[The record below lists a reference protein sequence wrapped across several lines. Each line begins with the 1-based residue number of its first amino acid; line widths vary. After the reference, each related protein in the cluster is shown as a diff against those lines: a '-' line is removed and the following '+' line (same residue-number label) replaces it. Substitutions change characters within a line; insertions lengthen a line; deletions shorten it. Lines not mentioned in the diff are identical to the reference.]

1 MVFLI
6 PIFVIIVSVF
16 VIDHIYF
23 SKENEIAK
31 ANHQQNTKDD
41 LKNEKQQYIENI
53 LNQHK

>member
-16 VIDHIYF
+16 VIDYIYF

-31 ANHQQNTKDD
+31 ANHQQKTKDG

>member
-31 ANHQQNTKDD
+31 ANHQQKTKDG